1 MVTGKI
7 IKMRKYIFFLSV
19 IMLSGFSNPAEQKSK
34 MEPFSWIKG
43 EWAMHMGRG
52 TITESWKVTN
62 DSTYSGE
69 SKMIKANGEV
79 KPLENIQLVF
89 RNKEYFYIPTTAGQ
103 NDEKPVLFK
112 LTSFSQNGFVAENP
126 DHDFP
131 KRITYK
137 LLNKDSIHAFIDDGL
152 YMPVKRADFYFSRGD

>member
-1 MVTGKI
+1 
-7 IKMRKYIFFLSV
+7 MRKYIFFLSV

-126 DHDFP
+126 YHDFP

-152 YMPVKRADFYFSRGD
+152 DMPVKRADFYFSRGD